1 MIPEILEANLNL
13 VIVGTALTKES
24 DDLGFYHLGSK
35 DRIWYLMEY
44 GGLTPTPIF
53 TPPERK
59 VLVNAKHGNVLNDM
73 YKQLYFEK
81 KQSALL
87 KRRIGMMLLNRRR
100 VAKDDED
107 PDAIPIDK
115 DIKQF
120 ISKVTKFKPR
130 LLAFITPV
138 EIFENCFK
146 PLYPSANRTRG
157 KQDFM
162 IGTSEVWLVGN
173 TLGKTKDLEELE
185 SLFDEIGK
193 RVGSGAEVA

>member
-1 MIPEILEANLNL
+1 MISDILESKLNL
-13 VIVGTALTKES
+13 FIVGTALTAES
-24 DDLGFYHLGSK
+24 DSLGFYNLDTR
-35 DRIWYLMEY
+35 DRIWYLLEY

-53 TPPERK
+53 TPAERK

-87 KRRIGMMLLNRRR
+87 KKRIGMTVLNRRR
-100 VAKDDED
+100 IAKDEED
-107 PDAIPIDK
+107 PDAIPTEK

-120 ISKVTKFKPR
+120 ITKVTKFKP
-130 LLAFITPV
+130 LVLAFITPV

-146 PLYPSANRTRG
+146 PLYPLANRTRG
-157 KQDFM
+157 KQEFT
-162 IGTSEVWLVGN
+162 IGDSEVWLVGN

-185 SLFDEIGK
+185 DLFDQICK
-193 RVGSGAEVA
+193 RIVPSPALP

>member
-1 MIPEILEANLNL
+1 MIPDILESNLNL
-13 VIVGTALTKES
+13 VIVSTALTQES
-24 DDLGFYHLGSK
+24 DGLGFYHLGTK

-53 TPPERK
+53 TPAERK
-59 VLVNAKHGNVLNDM
+59 VLVNAKKGNVLNDM

-87 KRRIGMMLLNRRR
+87 KRRIGMMNLNRRR
-100 VAKDDED
+100 LARDDED
-107 PDAIPIDK
+107 PDAMPTEK

-120 ISKVTKFKPR
+120 INKVTKFKPHV
-130 LLAFITPV
+130 LAFITPV
-138 EIFENCFK
+138 EVFEQCFK

-157 KQDFM
+157 RQDFP
-162 IGTSEVWLVGN
+162 IGSSEVWLVGN

-185 SLFDEIGK
+185 SIFEEIGQRIAPTAAK
-193 RVGSGAEVA
+193 A